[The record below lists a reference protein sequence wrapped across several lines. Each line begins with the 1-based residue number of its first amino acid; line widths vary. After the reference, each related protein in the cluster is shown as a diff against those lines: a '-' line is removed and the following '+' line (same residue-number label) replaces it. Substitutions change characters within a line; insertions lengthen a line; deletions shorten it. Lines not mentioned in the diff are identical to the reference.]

1 MAEPGLLPVGVTVT
15 PCTSHHC
22 SSALTGSFMIADLL
36 SVLEDN
42 SFSAASYDM
51 ILVMVVVGKYDSSNR
66 STYILL
72 MAPEGT

>member
-1 MAEPGLLPVGVTVT
+1 
-15 PCTSHHC
+15 
-22 SSALTGSFMIADLL
+22 MIADLL